1 MKKLVALLLT
11 MSMGFS
17 LVACGGNSNTDAP
30 AASTEAAPAAS
41 TEAAAP
47 AAPAEKQDVSLV
59 LWGAEEDQT
68 MLAGMVETFKA
79 KYADY
84 ANFDIQIGVES
95 EATAKDTVLT
105 DIEAAADVYAIASD
119 QIPDLVNA
127 GAIMNLDQ
135 MDEALKAYAGK
146 GIADV
151 KAANGEGSVGAATYN
166 DGFYAYPMTA
176 DNGYFLYYD
185 STVVSE
191 EAAASWDTLLEA
203 AAAGGKKVGMVL
215 NSGWYNASFFY
226 GAGFT
231 TALNAD
237 GSTTIDW
244 AGAADVTGVEVVQS
258 MLDIAGHEAFLAV
271 ADGDTANQIASGS
284 LCAIITGTWD
294 ATAAQDAFGDG
305 YAATKLPTYTCGDKQ
320 IQQGSVAGYKMVAV
334 NAYSKNA
341 GWAALLCEWLT
352 NEENQAIRFQ
362 TREIGPSNTA
372 VAASEDV
379 SANVAIAALAEQSA
393 YGVVQTVGG
402 NYWEPSKTFGEMI
415 AQGTLAK
422 DDTTA
427 IQEALDNLTAGVAAP
442 TN

>member
-1 MKKLVALLLT
+1 MKKLVALVMT
-11 MSMGFS
+11 MTMAFS
-17 LVACGGNSNTDAP
+17 LVACGDTNTDAP
-30 AASTEAAPAAS
+30 AASSEAAAS
-41 TEAAAP
+41 TQAAESV

-59 LWGAEEDQT
+59 LWGAEEDQA
-68 MLAGMVETFKA
+68 MLTGMVETFKA
-79 KYADY
+79 QYADY

-127 GAIMNLDQ
+127 GALQNLDE
-135 MDEALKAYAGK
+135 MDAALQAYAGK

-151 KAANGEGSVGAATYN
+151 KSANGEGSVAAATYN
-166 DGFYAYPMTA
+166 DTFYAYPMTA

-185 STVVSE
+185 SNVVTKE
-191 EAAASWDTLLEA
+191 QAASWDTLLA
-203 AAAGGKKVGMVL
+203 AAAEGGKKVGMVL

-237 GSTTIDW
+237 GSTTMDW
-244 AGAADVTGVEVVQS
+244 AGTADVSGVEVVQS

-284 LCAIITGTWD
+284 LCAIISGTWD

-320 IQQGSVAGYKMVAV
+320 IQQGSVAGYKMVVV

-341 GWAALLCEWLT
+341 GWAALLGEWLT

-379 SANVAIAALAEQSA
+379 AANTAIAALAEQSA
-393 YGVVQTVGG
+393 FGVVQSVGG

-415 AQGTLAK
+415 AQGTLSK

-427 IQEALDNLTAGVAAP
+427 IQEALDTLVAGVGVA